1 MVCLVTHDHLGRRR
15 STMSGTFPNR
25 LMKSST
31 RICSLAPLATILLG
45 IVGLAQPG
53 AAQTGS
59 FIPVTTTDDKI
70 SSSGG
75 CSLKEAIYS
84 ANLNDNIAVDSVNS
98 DGSDHLIITGCVAGT
113 GDDTIVLPTGAVFQM
128 SSITSDEYNPYGPTA
143 TPIITSNI
151 TIEANGAT
159 LEHVGSANFR
169 AFAVG
174 SSGNLTIRNA
184 HIIGFT
190 VKGGNGR

>member
-1 MVCLVTHDHLGRRR
+1 
-15 STMSGTFPNR
+15 MSGTLPCR
-25 LMKSST
+25 LMKSPT
-31 RICSLAPLATILLG
+31 RSSLSVAPAMILVG
-45 IVGLAQPG
+45 MFGLAQPA

-59 FIPVTTTDDKI
+59 IILVTTTDDKI

-84 ANLNDNIAVDSVNS
+84 ANLDDNIAVESVNP
-98 DGSDHLIITGCVAGT
+98 DGSDHLIITGCVAGS
-113 GDDTIVLPTGAVFQM
+113 GDDTMVLPTGAVFQM
-128 SSITSDEYNPYGPTA
+128 SSTTSDEHNPYGPTA

-159 LEHVGSANFR
+159 LEHLGTANFR

-174 SSGNLTIRNA
+174 TSGSLTIRNA
-184 HIIGFT
+184 HIKGFA
-190 VKGGNGR
+190 VKGGFGRSGGGGGMGAGGAI